1 MEAWGQR
8 LEEAKRQIKGA
19 KEQIYKAERVIDEL
33 IEATSKQR
41 NEISEL
47 ENALKGIKLF
57 EVEMGQEETF
67 PVPGLKDDQCTQVTE
82 GPLLTEGIRTEGT
95 QVNPGA
101 MQILYQ
107 SSSGSR
113 DQHSGGR
120 GRRGQR
126 KESFP
131 GKCHFCHK
139 QGHIARDCRSK
150 LRHRQ
155 GAGRGKPVRK
165 NGTVGLRIDWSM
177 ISIPSK
183 ESGDVEF
190 NP

>member
-1 MEAWGQR
+1 MEAYGQR
-8 LEEAKRQIKGA
+8 LEKAKRQIKGA

-57 EVEMGQEETF
+57 EVEMGQEETI
-67 PVPGLKDDQCTQVTE
+67 PIPGLKDDQSTQVTE
-82 GPLLTEGIRTEGT
+82 GPLLTEGIRTEAM

-101 MQILYQ
+101 MEILCQ

-113 DQHSGGR
+113 GQQFR
-120 GRRGQR
+120 GREGRGQR
-126 KESFP
+126 KESFA
-131 GKCHFCHK
+131 GKCHYCKK
-139 QGHIARDCRSK
+139 QGHFARDCRSK
-150 LRHRQ
+150 QRHRQ
-155 GAGRGKPVRK
+155 GAGRGRPVRR

-177 ISIPSK
+177 ISIPPN
-183 ESGDVEF
+183 ESGEVESTF
-190 NP
+190 